1 MTQTRDEHQVANGSP
16 PPGHSMDKD
25 ALRSVKRGVIA
36 MYVMAAMNAFL
47 AWHIYDIGY
56 GVNEAAGED
65 RTIIAVSTLLVALAA
80 AGMAYWFGRL
90 HHVAI
95 PIIFLAWLGFEV
107 AVKFVTGKPNVE
119 YVVVSS
125 LVTFGLISGLRG
137 ALALRKARA

>member
-1 MTQTRDEHQVANGSP
+1 VSDPEVATPSISNQP
-16 PPGHSMDKD
+16 I
-25 ALRSVKRGVIA
+25 RRGLIA

-47 AWHIYDIGY
+47 AWHIYDVGY

-65 RTIIAVSTLLVALAA
+65 RTIIAVSTLLAALAA
-80 AGMAYWFGRL
+80 AGMAYWFGRR

-107 AVKFVTGKPNVE
+107 AVKFLTGKPNVE
-119 YVVVSS
+119 YLVVSS
-125 LVTFGLISGLRG
+125 LVIFGLISGLRG